1 MKKSNTSTRAS
12 KILRES
18 RKEYQSIL
26 QKNISKQTGKK
37 NVCKAAKEA
46 SKQYDKM
53 SWPEALRIA
62 ASNGTGTKKVK
73 KTAPKP
79 KPKKSV
85 AIKRDRSQRSLAFK
99 KMVAEKRAK
108 SSCSRSAK
116 MCDSKKKNNRV
127 LTNEKITEIL
137 LKVASAETLRP
148 GMCCVYWDAEQ
159 QNIVSTDAHILC
171 CVHTHIAAKDHQRLF
186 TTKSRLNKIIKGYDP
201 RVDKFPLENLKKL
214 EEGTATCKNTG
225 LHYPKYMNVIP
236 RDYSTSF
243 TANLSDFYDAAE
255 KSIKKPNDH
264 PAFDRNKSRV
274 SLRVPGTV
282 IQLNAELLK
291 KFVKTLMAFGE
302 KATVKIAAKDE
313 APLQAVLFEVG
324 QCTGLIMP
332 LFIREEDI
340 TCQNCQILSLK

>member
-1 MKKSNTSTRAS
+1 MNTSTRAS

-85 AIKRDRSQRSLAFK
+85 AVKRDRSQRSLAFK
-99 KMVAEKRAK
+99 KMVAKKRSK

-116 MCDSKKKNNRV
+116 TCDNKRNTERT

-137 LKVASAETLRP
+137 LKIASIDPIRP

-225 LHYPKYMNVIP
+225 LHYPKYMSIIP
-236 RDYSTSF
+236 SDYSTSF

-255 KSIKKPNDH
+255 KSINKPNDH
-264 PAFDRNKSRV
+264 PAFDKNRSRV
-274 SLRVPGTV
+274 SLRMTGTV

-302 KATVKIAAKDE
+302 KATVKIADKDE
-313 APLQAVLFEVG
+313 APRLAVLFEVG

-332 LFIREEDI
+332 TMIKEEDI